1 MYRVAVGVQC
11 VLCRFV
17 MALIFLD
24 LGEIVVEGEWRCVD
38 GFGEGGSVR
47 FR

>member
-1 MYRVAVGVQC
+1 MKGGWV
-11 VLCRFV
+11 
-17 MALIFLD
+17 
-24 LGEIVVEGEWRCVD
+24 EIVVEGEWRCVD